1 MYTPFNVRLNEFSK
15 EQIERLLLLIQTELL
30 TLQMTLARIEAW
42 EDSNTKTRIHADT
55 QKEWDDLMLW
65 KCQLLNAKKDVEQL
79 QHLN

>member
-1 MYTPFNVRLNEFSK
+1 MLYNTKLNEFSK

-42 EDSNTKTRIHADT
+42 EDSSIKVKIQSDT

-65 KCQLLNAKKDVEQL
+65 KVQLLNARDDIKQL
-79 QHLN
+79 VNSN